1 MCIRIT
7 GQGGH
12 FSELKHLRRDKAP
25 HKGGHSQPGEA
36 QDALILAH
44 SVFFPRGSS
53 VSVDWELGKFSTVI
67 LSEEVGLCKGRPRT
81 IYSIRM

>member
-36 QDALILAH
+36 QDALILSH

-53 VSVDWELGKFSTVI
+53 VSVDWELGKFSNVY
-67 LSEEVGLCKGRPRT
+67 LV
-81 IYSIRM
+81 